1 MNMKKPDSNKTRL
14 ANPDPLRGTP
24 DLHHFRMGILRSDF
38 NNMAFTGKGGR
49 SESISLTETINNYV
63 PQWFNRPLF
72 IAGEAMILY
81 ALALAV
87 RRCGSAS

>member
-1 MNMKKPDSNKTRL
+1 
-14 ANPDPLRGTP
+14 
-24 DLHHFRMGILRSDF
+24 
-38 NNMAFTGKGGR
+38 MAFTGKGGR